1 MSLGK
6 KGLAFDHLEKR
17 LETAKADNTEMT
29 ATVDNLNSLVSDK
42 KAELEA
48 AKLELY
54 EVKEAA
60 RHASIHGEDDKEDLR
75 VKFKGILEGDLGAA
89 IKKAKISNSRM
100 EANSKTKITDYQLDE
115 ALEFIQKGLSW
126 LKS

>member
-1 MSLGK
+1 M
-6 KGLAFDHLEKR
+6 A
-17 LETAKADNTEMT
+17 
-29 ATVDNLNSLVSDK
+29 ATVDNLNSLVSEKMAD
-42 KAELEA
+42 LVA
-48 AKLELY
+48 AKLELD

-75 VKFKGILEGDLGAA
+75 VKFKEILEGGLGAA

-100 EANSKTKITDYQLDE
+100 EANSKTEITDYQLDE
-115 ALEFIQKGLSW
+115 ALEIIQKGLSW